1 MSLELNRDTNSFANR
16 NITIRHPKT
25 LVFGN
30 GCAAQFVE
38 DFAAMGLRKAFIVTA
53 PPILPHVEPLVGVLK
68 KRGIAV
74 SIWDAITSEPKI
86 EMFENARKS
95 AQGFQVDAIIGVGGG
110 SVLDVAKLVAALH
123 DSEQGIQDV
132 FGIGNLSGRNTYLA
146 CLPTTSGTGSEV
158 SPNAIILDEVGAKQ
172 RLGLSAKRIETKRAS
187 PLLKK
192 GVVSPYLVPDASYV
206 DPILTKTVPPPV
218 TASTGMDA
226 LTHCIEAYANLFAHP
241 MIDIYA
247 LEGIKLINANLKK
260 AYENGEDEEA
270 RAKMSL
276 GSLYGGFCLGPVN
289 TGAVH
294 ALAYPLGG
302 EFHVSHGVSNSLLLP
317 YVLEFNIPAAV
328 ERYAQVALAL
338 GVEPASS
345 DLETAQRGL
354 ERIKQL
360 SQECNIP
367 AKLSELGVPR
377 EAIKRMAESAMTV
390 TRLLKN
396 NPRELTLNDAE
407 TIYREAY

>member
-1 MSLELNRDTNSFANR
+1 MEANFANR
-16 NITIRHPKT
+16 SIVIQQSKT

-30 GCAAQFVE
+30 GCVSQFVE
-38 DFAAMGLRKAFIVTA
+38 DFAALGLRRAFIITA
-53 PPILPHVEPLVGVLK
+53 PPILQHVEPLMDSLK
-68 KRGIAV
+68 KKGIAV
-74 SIWDAITSEPKI
+74 SIWDAISREPTI
-86 EMFENARKS
+86 EMFEDARRLGKA
-95 AQGFQVDAIIGVGGG
+95 AQMDAVIGVGGG

-123 DSEQGIQDV
+123 DSEQNIQAT
-132 FGIGNLSGRNTYLA
+132 FGIGKLSGRNTYLA
-146 CLPTTSGTGSEV
+146 CLPTTAGTGSEV
-158 SPNAIILDEVGAKQ
+158 SPNAIILDETEQ
-172 RLGLSAKRIETKRAS
+172 
-187 PLLKK
+187 LKK

-206 DPILTKTVPPPV
+206 DPLLTKTVLPDV

-226 LTHCIEAYANLFAHP
+226 LTHCVEAYANLFAHP

-247 LEGIKLINANLKK
+247 LQGIKLIGANLKL
-260 AYENGEDEEA
+260 AYENGEDVEA

-276 GSLYGGFCLGPVN
+276 GSLYGGLCLGPVN

-317 YVLEFNIPAAV
+317 HVLEFNIPAMP
-328 ERYAQVALAL
+328 ERYAQAAIAL
-338 GVEPASS
+338 GIEPASS

-360 SQECNIP
+360 SHECNIP
-367 AKLSELGVPR
+367 AKLSGLGVPR
-377 EAIKRMAESAMTV
+377 TAIKRMAESAMTI

-396 NPRELTLNDAE
+396 NPRAVKQSDAE
-407 TIYREAY
+407 KIYEGAY

>member
-1 MSLELNRDTNSFANR
+1 MEANFANR
-16 NITIRHPKT
+16 SIVIQQSKT

-30 GCAAQFVE
+30 GCVSQFVE
-38 DFAAMGLRKAFIVTA
+38 DFAALGLRRAFIITA
-53 PPILPHVEPLVGVLK
+53 PPILRHVEPLMDSLK
-68 KRGIAV
+68 KKGIAV
-74 SIWDAITSEPKI
+74 SIWDVISREPTI
-86 EMFENARKS
+86 EMFEE
-95 AQGFQVDAIIGVGGG
+95 AQRAGQAAQMDAVIGVGGG

-123 DSEQGIQDV
+123 DSEQNIRAT
-132 FGIGNLSGRNTYLA
+132 FGIGKLSGRNTYLA
-146 CLPTTSGTGSEV
+146 CLPTTAGTGSEV
-158 SPNAIILDEVGAKQ
+158 SPNAIILDETEQ
-172 RLGLSAKRIETKRAS
+172 
-187 PLLKK
+187 LKK
-192 GVVSPYLVPDASYV
+192 GVVSPHLVPDASYV
-206 DPILTKTVPPPV
+206 DPLLTKTVPPDL

-247 LEGIKLINANLKK
+247 LQGIKLIGANLKL
-260 AYENGEDEEA
+260 AYEDGEYVEA

-276 GSLYGGFCLGPVN
+276 GSLYGGLCLGPVN
-289 TGAVH
+289 VGAVH

-317 YVLEFNIPAAV
+317 HVLEFNIPAMP
-328 ERYAQVALAL
+328 ERYAQAAIAL
-338 GVEPASS
+338 GVKPANS

-367 AKLSELGVPR
+367 AKLSGLGVPR
-377 EAIKRMAESAMTV
+377 TAIKRMAESAMTV

-396 NPRELTLNDAE
+396 NPRALKQSDAE
-407 TIYREAY
+407 NIYERAY